1 MSNARE
7 STRRL
12 ARRHPEELVKKPL
25 QALGGRFSTS
35 LGIDLASGDSGEIFK
50 WFLASIL
57 FGARIGER
65 IAANTY
71 REFARKG
78 VVTPQSVLHTSWDG
92 LVEILDSGGYVR
104 YDFKTA
110 TQLLEIMETLQERYA
125 GDLNLLHQEAI
136 DERDLESRLIEFK
149 GIGPVTTNIFLREL
163 RGVWEKAD
171 PLPSGL
177 MILAAR
183 NLGLTPYA
191 GQTTEE
197 RAQLLFDL
205 REPLPD
211 PLAFPDFESALVR
224 LGKDWCRKGK
234 HTHCPMREWCER
246 HGADEGRESKR

>member
-1 MSNARE
+1 MEKRSLI
-7 STRRL
+7 TRI
-12 ARRHPEELVKKPL
+12 V
-25 QALGGRFSTS
+25 QDLGGRFSTA

-57 FGARIGER
+57 FGARIGEK

-78 VVTPQSVLHTSWDG
+78 VITPQSVLHTGWKG

-110 TQLLEIMETLQERYA
+110 TQLLEIMGALQERYA

-136 DERDLESRLIEFK
+136 DERDLESRLMEFK

-163 RGVWEKAD
+163 RAVWEKAE

-177 MILAAR
+177 TILAAR
-183 NLGLTPYA
+183 NLGLTDSP
-191 GQTTEE
+191 GQTQEE
-197 RAQLLFDL
+197 KEKALIDL
-205 REPLPD
+205 ESAFPESLENIT
-211 PLAFPDFESALVR
+211 FPDFESALIR
-224 LGKDWCRKGK
+224 LGKGWCRRGR
-234 HTHCPMREWCER
+234 HAHCPTAEWCE
-246 HGADEGRESKR
+246 HGE